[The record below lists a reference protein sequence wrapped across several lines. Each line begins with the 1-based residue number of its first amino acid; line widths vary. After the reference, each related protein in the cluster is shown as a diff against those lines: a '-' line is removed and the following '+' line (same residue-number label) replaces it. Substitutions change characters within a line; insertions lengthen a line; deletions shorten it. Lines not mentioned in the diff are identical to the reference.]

1 MYWALLFPQI
11 SQRSLIE
18 IGPFISVDLLKSA
31 GENNLMYWALL
42 FPQISQTALMYWVL
56 LFCVDY
62 LKSVG
67 KELNVL
73 SFIVPADFAETAD

>member
-1 MYWALLFPQI
+1 
-11 SQRSLIE
+11 
-18 IGPFISVDLLKSA
+18 
-31 GENNLMYWALL
+31 MYWALL

-73 SFIVPADFAETAD
+73 SFIVPADFAEKDADCVNIYSV